1 MVEDSLIRDSSTISS
16 LILDDNDI
24 LIGIIYKNGNIVF
37 INGNNQVGDYTDN
50 IIPIKKE
57 LHLKS
62 DNIQLGTMEWLKFE
76 PKGDVNSL
84 KLYPTDKPKIY
95 DIQQKELYL
104 LNPHFNSMIFIFT
117 IISVYLFLIRFYNI
131 LFKH

>member
-1 MVEDSLIRDSSTISS
+1 MVKDSLLRDSSTISS

-117 IISVYLFLIRFYNI
+117 IISVYLFLIRSYNI

>member
-1 MVEDSLIRDSSTISS
+1 MVKDSLLRDSSTISS

-50 IIPIKKE
+50 LTPIKKE

-117 IISVYLFLIRFYNI
+117 IISVYLFLIRSYNI
-131 LFKH
+131 LFKR

>member
-24 LIGIIYKNGNIVF
+24 LIGIIYKNGNTIF
-37 INGNNQVGDYTDN
+37 INGNKQVGDYTDD

-62 DNIQLGTMEWLKFE
+62 DSVELGKMEWIKYE

-95 DIQQKELYL
+95 NVDKVDLYP
-104 LNPHFNSMIFIFT
+104 LNPHFNSVIFVFT
-117 IISVYLFLIRFYNI
+117 IISVYLFLIRSYNI